1 MAHNDGEDRRY
12 SKEKWLLGMLVIS
25 LVAFVIIRVLILI
38 KRTGAF

>member
-1 MAHNDGEDRRY
+1 MVQNDGENRKY
-12 SKEKWLLGMLVIS
+12 SKEKWIIGMLVLS